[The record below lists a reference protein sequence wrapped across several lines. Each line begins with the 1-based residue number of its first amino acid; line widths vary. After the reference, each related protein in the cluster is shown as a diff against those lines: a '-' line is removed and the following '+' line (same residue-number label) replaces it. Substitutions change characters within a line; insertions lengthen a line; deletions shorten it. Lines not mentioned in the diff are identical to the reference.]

1 MNSTLTANEISGRAI
16 GSLFFTGFGG
26 IWLILALYAREAITP
41 LSMAAV
47 AAGLGVLFPACFWL
61 FRQARRFPSREEDPT
76 VARTFRRINTA
87 QWIAVGV
94 VAFGFGRLHLE
105 VYIVSAITAIVGL
118 HLFPLARLFRYP
130 VHYATAI
137 ALVLWAGIS
146 LLAAPL
152 DRLQGVTAMGTGL
165 LLWLS
170 AAATLA
176 LAARRVRSSRPDSS
190 IRLQQHA

>member
-170 AAATLA
+170 AATTLA

>member
-1 MNSTLTANEISGRAI
+1 MNSTPTANEISGRAI

-61 FRQARRFPSREEDPT
+61 FRQARRFPSREEDRA
-76 VARTFRRINTA
+76 VDRTFRRINTA

-170 AAATLA
+170 AATTLA